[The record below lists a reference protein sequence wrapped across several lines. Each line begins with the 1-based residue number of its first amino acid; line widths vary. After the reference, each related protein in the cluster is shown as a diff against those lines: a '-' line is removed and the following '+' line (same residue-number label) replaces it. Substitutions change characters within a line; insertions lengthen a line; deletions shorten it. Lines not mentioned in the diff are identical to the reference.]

1 MNIFILIFRGSKEI
15 RQVTDKNTS
24 SLITLWQIRHIKD
37 LELIPSV
44 VLVAAL
50 FNPAIPWNSQD
61 EIQNNVNE
69 NEGGH
74 HYPEKSKSEK

>member
-1 MNIFILIFRGSKEI
+1 M
-15 RQVTDKNTS
+15 
-24 SLITLWQIRHIKD
+24 
-37 LELIPSV
+37 ELIPSV
-44 VLVAAL
+44 VLVVAL

-61 EIQNNVNE
+61 EIQKNVSE